1 MQAEIRIWFS
11 KTSKFNVHLPKLL
24 QLLGVCPSDIL
35 PGLRPLGS
43 SFPRLP
49 TMESKNTLIILWA
62 KLSKYEHFTCV
73 GSHRHTCKLS

>member
-43 SFPRLP
+43 SFPRKIFLLW
-49 TMESKNTLIILWA
+49 SRKIL
-62 KLSKYEHFTCV
+62 
-73 GSHRHTCKLS
+73 